1 MDLIE
6 KITFTNIMLNDTLI
20 VNNSIDAN
28 RIFLDFCI
36 FFINDNIRSE
46 DISIDEIQVNFVLN
60 EEFDKTI
67 KSLCED
73 DEERYNL
80 FLFNIK
86 KILYYGY
93 LKVFKKIW
101 KES

>member
-6 KITFTNIMLNDTLI
+6 KITFTNIMLNNTLI

-28 RIFLDFCI
+28 RIFLDFFI

-86 KILYYGY
+86 KILYYGVY
-93 LKVFKKIW
+93 KSF
-101 KES
+101 